1 MLNNKLRKGY
11 FNNIYTSMVIF
22 QILFKVSY
30 NNIIIIIII
39 IITIIIT
46 DHITAAKQVIGH
58 NSLPNKSNMILIL
71 ILL

>member
-1 MLNNKLRKGY
+1 
-11 FNNIYTSMVIF
+11 MVIF

-30 NNIIIIIII
+30 NKIIIIIIIII

-46 DHITAAKQVIGH
+46 DHITAAKQVIRH